1 MGTLVLLFMAGA
13 IPLVFVYVL
22 FTNPSAILKL
32 FIGIAGLLV
41 VLGVGVGV
49 LFGLFYLAAS
59 GGAA

>member
-1 MGTLVLLFMAGA
+1 MGILVLLFLAGA
-13 IPLVFVYVL
+13 IPLVFVYLL
-22 FTNPSAILKL
+22 FTNPSAILK
-32 FIGIAGLLV
+32 FFMGIAAILV